1 MTADAEAQMDYDDAG
16 LPGPG
21 APTPIS
27 ALEVRSPGINP
38 ALLFKTIMAGGL

>member
-1 MTADAEAQMDYDDAG
+1 MTADPEPQMEYDESG

-27 ALEVRSPGINP
+27 ALEVRSPSISP
-38 ALLFKTIMAGGL
+38 ATLFNKKNAGGF

>member
-1 MTADAEAQMDYDDAG
+1 MTADPEPQMEYDDGG

-27 ALEVRSPGINP
+27 ALEVRSPSINP
-38 ALLFKTIMAGGL
+38 ATLFSKRIATGF